1 MNYIEQINSFWVAN
15 EEFGFLPTDIALYF
29 YLLKINNACNWKE
42 TFKRNNTKIMA
53 DLSISYKTLHASRQ
67 RLQKCG
73 IISFQT
79 KNGSPNVTYHLGK
92 NYQGKGGG
100 GGEVLD
106 VVVGEVTARF
116 GETKDKLNKTKQNKT
131 INPPYI
137 PPGDMYDNSENE
149 IPDNSPKQ
157 LNGEKE
163 KSSAKKEKEPKH
175 KHGEY
180 RNVLL
185 ADSEYS
191 KLKANPEAD
200 EIINYFSQ
208 LKEMKGY
215 KYNSDYLAIIKWGIK
230 SYEEYKQRNG
240 NRQLP
245 ANNTQTTGKYNYSSA
260 RNDAENK
267 RAERA
272 NLNEMALAILRGTQS
287 PDS

>member
-79 KNGSPNVTYHLGK
+79 KNGSPNVTYNLGK
-92 NYQGKGGG
+92 NYQGQGGG
-100 GGEVLD
+100 DGEVRD

-149 IPDNSPKQ
+149 SKQPKK
-157 LNGEKE
+157 EKE

-185 ADSEYS
+185 TDSEYS

>member
-92 NYQGKGGG
+92 NYQGQGGG
-100 GGEVLD
+100 DGEVRD
-106 VVVGEVTARF
+106 VVVVGVTARF

-149 IPDNSPKQ
+149 IPDNESKQPKK
-157 LNGEKE
+157 EKE
-163 KSSAKKEKEPKH
+163 KSSAKKEKEPNYSFEEFWDAYDK
-175 KHGEY
+175 KVGKKESLIKKWLKLSDEERELAMSYIPKYKQCQPDKQY
-180 RNVLL
+180 R
-185 ADSEYS
+185 
-191 KLKANPEAD
+191 KNPETFLNNKSWND
-200 EIINYFSQ
+200 ELIFRDQNEHNTAKQGRSPNYT
-208 LKEMKGY
+208 E
-215 KYNSDYLAIIKWGIK
+215 SDF
-230 SYEEYKQRNG
+230 
-240 NRQLP
+240 
-245 ANNTQTTGKYNYSSA
+245 
-260 RNDAENK
+260 D
-267 RAERA
+267 
-272 NLNEMALAILRGTQS
+272 
-287 PDS
+287 